1 MPDAVGP
8 RPENKK
14 MLRPQAKK
22 PQNQLEVLNWLRHK
36 KELILVHHLSNKETC
51 DLQKEQLDK
60 KFDLQKEQLDKKE
73 AILDKEIASLEKELH
88 LTKEEKEEGGEFVH
102 GSIIRDLLKEDLED
116 VDENLA
122 AGASDVKKE
131 EESSEEAEE
140 TRYCVKC
147 GCMEWFQRLTE
158 ECCWKE
164 YGIDCVFKEESQETA
179 SGQAWQYARKWH
191 EQGGDAVGIPKQYT
205 PCLYFFKAKHG
216 CQRKEACQFSHNGKI
231 FRKEPFSTMVQLCS
245 WKTKERKSFTQPRPC
260 QEKKKRRR
268 ADEE

>member
-22 PQNQLEVLNWLRHK
+22 PQNQLEELNWLRHK
-36 KELILVHHLSNKETC
+36 KELILVHHLSNKEH
-51 DLQKEQLDK
+51 
-60 KFDLQKEQLDKKE
+60 FDLQTEQLDKKE

-88 LTKEEKEEGGEFVH
+88 LLTKEEKEEGGEFVH

-131 EESSEEAEE
+131 EEPSEEAEE
-140 TRYCVKC
+140 TRACVKC
-147 GCMEWFQRLTE
+147 GCLEWFQRLTE

-231 FRKEPFSTMVQLCS
+231 FRKEPFHAMVQSFS
-245 WKTKERKSFTQPRPC
+245 WETKERKSFTQPRPC
-260 QEKKKRRR
+260 QERKKRRR

>member
-14 MLRPQAKK
+14 MLRPRAKK

-36 KELILVHHLSNKETC
+36 KELILVHHLSNKEH
-51 DLQKEQLDK
+51 
-60 KFDLQKEQLDKKE
+60 FDLQTEQLDKKE

-147 GCMEWFQRLTE
+147 GCMEWFERQTE

-216 CQRKEACQFSHNGKI
+216 CQRKEACQFSHNGQI
-231 FRKEPFSTMVQLCS
+231 FCKEPFSTMVQLCS